1 MAVDSTLAAVVDWE
15 DAVFGDPLH
24 DVANARME
32 LCMAFGM
39 SAASEFTR
47 QYRELRPTVDMT
59 ALRHWDLYAALRH
72 AGRMA
77 DWRVSPADLA
87 RLQSGHREFAAAA
100 LATTIGPVT
109 EPSRPHPAI
118 SQQPP
123 LPPWRVLD
131 MSQAIS
137 GPYAARILSD
147 LGADVLRI
155 EGPRTD
161 VTDLFGVVT
170 DGRAGMYAQMNAG
183 KRNVGIDLAVAG
195 AADLIRDLAA
205 HADVLIENFR
215 PGVMDR
221 LGLGYHRLSAA
232 NPQLI
237 MLSVSGFGATGAD
250 AGRRALA
257 PVIHAESG
265 LLARQAELDDREPA
279 DLPLALADT
288 MTGLHAAIAV
298 LAALHQRAVTGLGQR
313 IGLSMLAAVAAS
325 DDHAHAA
332 IDGSAEPYS
341 SRGTIWQAPGGPILI
356 AAPPK
361 HAWVML
367 SRRGLIADP
376 APPGSDLA
384 TKARLRQQAIR
395 DWMLGFPDR
404 QALIAELEG
413 AGVAWAEL
421 RESADVF
428 ADQAHSTPIP
438 GTSRRVAAM
447 PYEFSAAAATV
458 RRGVAARGEHNS
470 NALADWL
477 GLDETAISKLSAS
490 GVLI

>member
-1 MAVDSTLAAVVDWE
+1 VNAGAQGVTRCEEAVTITGSAHSAD
-15 DAVFGDPLH
+15 G
-24 DVANARME
+24 
-32 LCMAFGM
+32 
-39 SAASEFTR
+39 SAATSPGTAATSPGTAGDR
-47 QYRELRPTVDMT
+47 QHM
-59 ALRHWDLYAALRH
+59 
-72 AGRMA
+72 
-77 DWRVSPADLA
+77 PA
-87 RLQSGHREFAAAA
+87 
-100 LATTIGPVT
+100 
-109 EPSRPHPAI
+109 
-118 SQQPP
+118 P

-137 GPYAARILSD
+137 GPYAGRILSD

-161 VTDLFGVVT
+161 VTDLFGVVA

-195 AADLIRDLAA
+195 AADLARDLATQ
-205 HADVLIENFR
+205 ADVLIENFR

-221 LGLGYHRLSAA
+221 LGLGYERLSAA

-237 MLSVSGFGATGAD
+237 MLSVSGFGATGPD

-265 LLARQAELDDREPA
+265 LLARQAELDDREPT

-288 MTGLHAAIAV
+288 LTGLHAAIAV
-298 LAALHQRAVTGLGQR
+298 LAALHHRAVTGLGQH

-332 IDGSAEPYS
+332 IDGSTEPYS

-367 SRRGLIADP
+367 SRRGLITDP
-376 APPGSDLA
+376 ASPDSDLD
-384 TKARLRQQAIR
+384 TKVRLRQQAIQ
-395 DWMLGFPDR
+395 DWMLTFADR
-404 QALIAELEG
+404 GALIAALEG
-413 AGVAWAEL
+413 AGVAWANL
-421 RESADVF
+421 ADSTAAF
-428 ADQAHSTPIP
+428 ADGAHTASLP
-438 GTSRRVAAM
+438 GTDRRVVAM
-447 PYEFSAAAATV
+447 PYDFSAASASVPRAIA
-458 RRGVAARGEHNS
+458 RRGEHNAD
-470 NALADWL
+470 ALGDWL
-477 GLDETAISKLSAS
+477 RYDHARIGELTAA
-490 GVLI
+490 GVLLSS